1 MPPPVLVAAVQA
13 PCRVRLQWLALQH
26 RPQPGQRRR
35 PSRALGLVLLQR
47 ALVALRWSP
56 LTTVTSPDLQMQP
69 RLARRPQQLVQQA
82 RQQLEPEALSLARL
96 YPRLQRRQGP
106 GPSLGLPA
114 WLLAPQPLDL
124 RLQPAPKRQGPPPLG
139 VQARPRPQQA
149 LAQPVPQQ
157 VRQPG
162 PGVGR

>member
-1 MPPPVLVAAVQA
+1 VSASAVQA
-13 PCRVRLQWLALQH
+13 ACRVRLQWLALQH
-26 RPQPGQRRR
+26 RPQSGQRRQ
-35 PSRALGLVLLQR
+35 PSRALGPVLPQW

-82 RQQLEPEALSLARL
+82 RHQLAPEALSLARL

-106 GPSLGLPA
+106 RLSLGLPA

-124 RLQPAPKRQGPPPLG
+124 RLQPAPQRQGPPPLG
-139 VQARPRPQQA
+139 VRARPRPQQA
-149 LAQPVPQQ
+149 LAQPVPRQ
-157 VRQPG
+157 VRPPG